1 MNLPPALL
9 ADLHAPNAR
18 DRDAAAEQLGDL
30 LGGPSLTQDETETA
44 VARLL
49 IAAIEDPDDAVRE
62 SALNAIGNASERRDL
77 PLHLVAGLAPWLHT
91 MAAPLLEHAL
101 GILGSSRDPDA
112 HPMIEPY
119 RQHPMDYVREAA
131 AMALAE
137 LPDHNTPAAT
147 DHTVDNSSVD

>member
-1 MNLPPALL
+1 MNLALALL
-9 ADLHAPNAR
+9 TGLHAPNPR

-30 LGGPSLTQDETETA
+30 LHGPSLTQDEAEAA
-44 VARLL
+44 VICLL
-49 IAAIEDPDDAVRE
+49 TAAINDPDDAVRE
-62 SALNAIGNASERRDL
+62 SALNAVGNASERRDL

-91 MAAPLLEHAL
+91 MTAPLLEHAL
-101 GILGSSRDPDA
+101 GILGATRDPDA

-119 RQHPMDYVREAA
+119 RHHPMDHVREAA

-147 DHTVDNSSVD
+147 DHNL

>member
-1 MNLPPALL
+1 MNLALALL
-9 ADLHAPNAR
+9 AGLHAPTSR
-18 DRDAAAEQLGDL
+18 TRDAAAERLADL
-30 LGGPSLTQDETETA
+30 LRGPGLTQDETEAA
-44 VARLL
+44 VACLL
-49 IAAIEDPDDAVRE
+49 TAAIKDPDDTVRE

-91 MAAPLLEHAL
+91 MTAPLLEHAL
-101 GILGSSRDPDA
+101 GILGSTRDPDA

-119 RQHPMDYVREAA
+119 RQHPTDYVREAA

-147 DHTVDNSSVD
+147 DHNY

>member
-9 ADLHAPNAR
+9 AGLHAPTPR

-30 LGGPSLTQDETETA
+30 LHGPSWTQDEAEAA
-44 VARLL
+44 VICLL
-49 IAAIEDPDDAVRE
+49 TAAINDPDDAVRE

-91 MAAPLLEHAL
+91 MTAPLLEHAL
-101 GILGSSRDPDA
+101 GILGATRDPDA

-119 RQHPMDYVREAA
+119 RHHPMDHVREAA

-147 DHTVDNSSVD
+147 DHNL